1 MINTVALTGRL
12 TSDPE
17 VKITSGNKKVC
28 NFTLAVNDGYGEK
41 KTVYFFLCVV
51 WQRQAE
57 VLAQYSKQGDL
68 IGVEGKLTQK
78 SYVGKDDNR
87 VIINEILC
95 AKIVFLNTR
104 TNTYHQEEQEQQEE
118 QEPSYKEA
126 LVTSSPEQNHHNYT
140 NAAQETEMPD
150 EDDLPF

>member
-104 TNTYHQEEQEQQEE
+104 TNTYHQEEQE
-118 QEPSYKEA
+118 PSY
-126 LVTSSPEQNHHNYT
+126 VTSTKETFATPSAEQNNHNYT